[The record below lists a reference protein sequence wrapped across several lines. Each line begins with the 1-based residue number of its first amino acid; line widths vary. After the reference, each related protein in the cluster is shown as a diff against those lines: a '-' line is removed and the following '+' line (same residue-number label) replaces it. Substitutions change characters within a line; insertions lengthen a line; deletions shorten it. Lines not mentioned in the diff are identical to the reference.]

1 MTVSPTGSSTPT
13 SEPTTTLEWW
23 SSRWFR
29 RHAILAPF
37 GVYAT
42 TWLLFWSETGHYRWW
57 DKSELASSLV
67 DLGAV
72 LYGMVAMLMEGGTN
86 MVFWAL
92 EQREK
97 RRKKLREEMRAE
109 ARAEVREEAR
119 AEVVEM
125 VLADMRAKSESGDF
139 ELSDWAD
146 QIEREYG
153 LPSEKK

>member
-1 MTVSPTGSSTPT
+1 M
-13 SEPTTTLEWW
+13 
-23 SSRWFR
+23 
-29 RHAILAPF
+29 
-37 GVYAT
+37 
-42 TWLLFWSETGHYRWW
+42 
-57 DKSELASSLV
+57 

-97 RRKKLREEMRAE
+97 RRKEHREKLQAE
-109 ARAEVREEAR
+109 A
-119 AEVVEM
+119 VEIL
-125 VLADMRAKSESGDF
+125 LADMRAKAESGDF
-139 ELSDWAD
+139 ELSDWAE

>member
-13 SEPTTTLEWW
+13 SEPTTTVEWW

-37 GVYAT
+37 GVSAI
-42 TWLLFWSETGHYRWW
+42 TWLLSWSEIGHYRWW
-57 DKSELASSLV
+57 DKPELASSLV

-72 LYGMVAMLMEGGTN
+72 LYGMAAVLMEGGVN

-109 ARAEVREEAR
+109 A
-119 AEVVEM
+119 VETL
-125 VLADMRAKSESGDF
+125 LADMRAKAASGDF

>member
-1 MTVSPTGSSTPT
+1 
-13 SEPTTTLEWW
+13 
-23 SSRWFR
+23 
-29 RHAILAPF
+29 
-37 GVYAT
+37 
-42 TWLLFWSETGHYRWW
+42 
-57 DKSELASSLV
+57 
-67 DLGAV
+67 
-72 LYGMVAMLMEGGTN
+72 

-146 QIEREYG
+146 QIERKYG

>member
-1 MTVSPTGSSTPT
+1 M
-13 SEPTTTLEWW
+13 
-23 SSRWFR
+23 
-29 RHAILAPF
+29 
-37 GVYAT
+37 
-42 TWLLFWSETGHYRWW
+42 
-57 DKSELASSLV
+57 

-97 RRKKLREEMRAE
+97 RRKELQDKV
-109 ARAEVREEAR
+109 RAEVRDEVEAEVR
-119 AEVVEM
+119 AEVRAEAVEM
-125 VLADMRAKSESGDF
+125 VLADMRTKAETGDF

>member
-1 MTVSPTGSSTPT
+1 MTVSPTGHPTPT

-37 GVYAT
+37 GVYAM
-42 TWLLFWSETGHYRWW
+42 TWLLFWSEIGHYRWW
-57 DKSELASSLV
+57 DKSELTSSLV

-72 LYGMVAMLMEGGTN
+72 LYGMVAMLMEGGAN

-119 AEVVEM
+119 AEAVETL
-125 VLADMRAKSESGDF
+125 LADMRAKSESGDF